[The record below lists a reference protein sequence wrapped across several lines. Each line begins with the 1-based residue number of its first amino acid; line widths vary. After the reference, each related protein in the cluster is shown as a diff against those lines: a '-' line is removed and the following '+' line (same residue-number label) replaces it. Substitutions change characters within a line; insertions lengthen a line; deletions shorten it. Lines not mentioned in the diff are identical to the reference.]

1 MTKKDIK
8 KDIAAV
14 RDEVHRLQD
23 EAAKNPDHPIND
35 GLKAHFEERKRKLSE
50 IKKSQTKEL
59 SIPIFC

>member
-35 GLKAHFEERKRKLSE
+35 GLKQHFEEEKSKLSE
-50 IKKSQTKEL
+50 IKKSQTK
-59 SIPIFC
+59 